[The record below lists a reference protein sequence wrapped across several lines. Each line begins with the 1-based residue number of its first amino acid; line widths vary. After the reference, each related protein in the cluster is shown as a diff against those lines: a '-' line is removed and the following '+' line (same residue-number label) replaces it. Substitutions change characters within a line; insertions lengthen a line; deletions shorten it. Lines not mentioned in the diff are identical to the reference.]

1 MGGQQV
7 TFVSRHRQ
15 SKAARLPAPKAIS
28 GDGED
33 YFHPPCGS
41 LKALV
46 GC

>member
-7 TFVSRHRQ
+7 TFVSRHGDRQ

-33 YFHPPCGS
+33 YFHPRCGS
-41 LKALV
+41 P
-46 GC
+46 